1 MPVVTGYSYKKSRR
15 GWVRVELDDGSY
27 VSLRRDVFGEEGYQ
41 TNEEVPWDRL
51 RDAVL
56 ESETRHAKA
65 VAYRF
70 LSERP
75 RTVKEMTDRL
85 AKEDL
90 GTKSI
95 EAVVADLTRSGY
107 LDDEQF
113 ARLWAESRANN
124 RPRGRRAVSAELRK
138 LGVARETI
146 EHVLDSYY
154 PDDGDLVRKV
164 AVRRADS
171 LRHLDRATFRRRLAG
186 YLSRRGFDYA
196 TVAPLLDELWEES
209 PDSEFD

>member
-1 MPVVTGYSYKKSRR
+1 MPVIAGYSYKKARR
-15 GWVRVELDDGSY
+15 GWVRVALDDGSHL
-27 VSLRRDVFGEEGYQ
+27 SLRRDVFGEEGYQ
-41 TNEEVPWDRL
+41 TGQAISGDRL
-51 RDAVL
+51 HDSVL
-56 ESETRHAKA
+56 ESEARHAKA

-75 RTVKEMTDRL
+75 RTVKEMIDRL

-90 GTKSI
+90 RSKSI
-95 EAVVADLTRSGY
+95 EAAVADLTRSGY

-113 ARLWAESRANN
+113 ARLWAESRANS

-154 PDDGDLVRKV
+154 PDDADLVQNV
-164 AVRRADS
+164 AVRRAES

-196 TVAPLLDELWEES
+196 TVAPLLNELWE
-209 PDSEFD
+209 DSSDSAFD

>member
-1 MPVVTGYSYKKSRR
+1 MPVVTGYSYKKARR
-15 GWVRVELDDGSY
+15 GWVRVELGDGSY

-51 RDAVL
+51 RDAIL
-56 ESETRHAKA
+56 ESETRQAKA

-70 LSERP
+70 LNERP
-75 RTVKEMTDRL
+75 RTVREMTDRL

-113 ARLWAESRANN
+113 ARLRAESRANN
-124 RPRGRRAVSAELRK
+124 RPRGRRAISAELRK
-138 LGVARETI
+138 LGVARETV
-146 EHVLDSYY
+146 EYVLDSYY

-164 AVRRADS
+164 AVRRAES
-171 LRHLDRATFRRRLAG
+171 LHHLDRTTFRRRLAG
-186 YLSRRGFDYA
+186 YLSRRGFDYG
-196 TVAPLLDELWEES
+196 TVAPLLDELWEGS

>member
-1 MPVVTGYSYKKSRR
+1 M
-15 GWVRVELDDGSY
+15 
-27 VSLRRDVFGEEGYQ
+27 FAEEGCE
-41 TNEEVPWDRL
+41 TGKDVACERL
-51 RDAVL
+51 RNAVS

-90 GTKSI
+90 AAKSI
-95 EAVVADLTRSGY
+95 EAIIADLTRSGY

-113 ARLWAESRANN
+113 SRLWAESRANS
-124 RPRGRRAVSAELRK
+124 RPKGRRAVSNELRK
-138 LGVARETI
+138 LGVSRETV
-146 EHVLDSYY
+146 ESVLDSYY
-154 PDDGDLVRKV
+154 PEDADLVRKV
-164 AVRRADS
+164 ACRRAES

-196 TVAPLLDELWEES
+196 TVSPLLDELWEDS
-209 PDSEFD
+209 PDSELD